1 MLTLTDRLRA
11 ERYEVDSVSEGEVA
25 LASLGRVSY
34 DLVLLDLMLRGI
46 DGYEVCRQ
54 LRAQGLT
61 VPVLMLTARAQVVD
75 RVVGLKLGADDYL
88 VKPFDMTELL
98 ARVEA
103 LLRRGRSVGGGR
115 EGTYAFGDVRVDF
128 RRAGSCARAARS
140 RCPAWSSSCSPT
152 SSSTAARC
160 SAATSCS
167 TRSGG
172 YDALPR
178 AAPWTCT
185 WGRCARKL
193 ESVPAHPGS
202 SSRCIARATASRAE
216 LWSAPLPCSPG
227 FSEGDV
233 RTAVPG
239 R

>member
-1 MLTLTDRLRA
+1 VLTLTDRLRA
-11 ERYEVDSVSEGEVA
+11 ERYEVDAVSEGEVA

-54 LRAQGLT
+54 LRARGLT

-128 RRAGSCARAARS
+128 RRAEVVRAGRTVPLSCM
-140 RCPAWSSSCSPT
+140 
-152 SSSTAARC
+152 
-160 SAATSCS
+160 
-167 TRSGG
+167 
-172 YDALPR
+172 
-178 AAPWTCT
+178 
-185 WGRCARKL
+185 
-193 ESVPAHPGS
+193 
-202 SSRCIARATASRAE
+202 
-216 LWSAPLPCSPG
+216 
-227 FSEGDV
+227 
-233 RTAVPG
+233 
-239 R
+239 

>member
-1 MLTLTDRLRA
+1 VSDADGAHPPRARILLVEDEPALVLTLTDRLRA

-54 LRAQGLT
+54 LRGRGLT

-103 LLRRGRSVGGGR
+103 LLRRGRPAGAGR

-128 RRAGSCARAARS
+128 RRVEVVRAGRTVALSGMEFKLLAYFIEHRGALLS
-140 RCPAWSSSCSPT
+140 RNELLDKVW
-152 SSSTAARC
+152 
-160 SAATSCS
+160 
-167 TRSGG
+167 G
-172 YDALPR
+172 YDALPQSR
-178 AAPWTCT
+178 TVDVHVGAL
-185 WGRCARKL
+185 RQKL
-193 ESVPAHPGS
+193 ERVPAHP
-202 SSRCIARATASRAE
+202 E
-216 LWSAPLPCSPG
+216 LIVTVHRQG
-227 FSEGDV
+227 YRFTG
-233 RTAVPG
+233 
-239 R
+239 